1 MEFSMF
7 EQGVIRP
14 PSEASSL
21 LVRATR
27 NCPWNRC
34 LFCPAYKGTTFS
46 RRSVDEIKSDIDEMA
61 RHYGINGQKLT
72 SAFLQDADSL
82 ILPTHELLEIIKHIK
97 HKFPSIKRIT
107 SYARAKSLKKRS
119 VDSFMSLKKAG
130 LTRIHTGLESGSS
143 EVLKLIK
150 KGEKPE
156 DMIEGG
162 KRVMAA
168 GISLS
173 EYIMPGIGG
182 KALSH
187 EHAIE
192 TARVLNHIRPDYIRV
207 RTFALPPNSPMETMV
222 DQGLFQPLKDNEVVL
237 EIRWLLEHLNEMPS
251 HFRCGDFSLNLLMH
265 VDGYLDKDKEHLLAE
280 LDSFLSLSEEDQKAY
295 SLLQRSGYYNVD
307 PSHMIQNEDL
317 MTQLRE
323 KLKELETGH
332 AGSYHQYIRALM
344 ACQLPQPQTDQW
356 Q

>member
-1 MEFSMF
+1 MF

-21 LVRATR
+21 LIRVTR

-46 RRSVDEIKSDIDEMA
+46 RRSLDEINKDIDEMA
-61 RHYGINGQKLT
+61 RHHGKNSSSIT

-82 ILPTHELLEIIKHIK
+82 ILPTQELLAILQHMKD
-97 HKFPSIKRIT
+97 KFPGITRVT
-107 SYARAKSLKKRS
+107 SYARAKSLKKKG
-119 VDSFMSLKKAG
+119 VDSLVSLKKAG
-130 LTRIHTGLESGSS
+130 LTRIHTGLESGSLQ
-143 EVLKLIK
+143 VLKLIK

-162 KRVMAA
+162 RRVMAA

-182 KALSH
+182 RALTH
-187 EHAIE
+187 DHALE
-192 TARVLNHIRPDYIRV
+192 TARVLNMIRPNFIRV
-207 RTFALPPNSPMETMV
+207 RTFALPPDSPMQTMV
-222 DQGLFQPLKDNEVVL
+222 DEGRFQPLSDSEIVS
-237 EIRWLLEHLNEMPS
+237 EIRLLLVNLDDMPA

-265 VDGYLDKDKEHLLAE
+265 VDGFLDKDKKRLLAE
-280 LDSFLSLSEEDQKAY
+280 LDAFLALSKEDQKAY
-295 SLLQRSGYYNVD
+295 SLLQRSGYYNVH
-307 PSHMIQNEDL
+307 PSDMIRNED
-317 MTQLRE
+317 MMGQLRQ
-323 KLKELETGH
+323 KLKDLETEPAEGFD
-332 AGSYHQYIRALM
+332 QYIRALM
-344 ACQLPQPQTDQW
+344 SCQLPQPQTDHW